1 MEAYTMAPTFPCACL
16 RKMPPREAPR
26 ELKNAVA
33 EIKEG
38 KAHRRGA
45 KVPQSRRAKVPQSRN
60 TDLRIMESLSPQAKA
75 KARWQTMDVDL
86 FLTPAQWRH
95 GEIID
100 GAVAGDNPGSS
111 TARPHTAVAATRPS
125 TAVAATLSD
134 SHFRFLALLPQS
146 RQR

>member
-1 MEAYTMAPTFPCACL
+1 
-16 RKMPPREAPR
+16 MPQREAPR

-45 KVPQSRRAKVPQSRN
+45 KVPQSRRAKVPQSRRAKVPQSRN
-60 TDLRIMESLSPQAKA
+60 TDLRIMESQSPKAKA
-75 KARWQTMDVDL
+75 NARWQTMDIDL

-100 GAVAGDNPGSS
+100 GAVGAVAGDNPSSS

-125 TAVAATLSD
+125 NY
-134 SHFRFLALLPQS
+134 RS
-146 RQR
+146 RGDTE